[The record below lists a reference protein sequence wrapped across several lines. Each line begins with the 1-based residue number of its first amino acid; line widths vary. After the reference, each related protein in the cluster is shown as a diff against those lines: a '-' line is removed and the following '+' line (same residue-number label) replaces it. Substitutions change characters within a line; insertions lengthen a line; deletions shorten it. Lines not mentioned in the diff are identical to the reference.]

1 MQLKINNLKYLIKP
15 VYRTVLVSIF
25 MTGAISAQEIIE
37 ENKDIVST
45 DSKEVIDTSKRFK
58 IDGVAAVVGDYVVL
72 ESDISRE
79 FEMLQQGGVS
89 AEDMPTRCEMFG
101 KLLEDKLYMHHSVQD
116 SLVVNE
122 AEIRSRVDQQI
133 NAFSQ
138 QIGSMDKLVKF
149 YKKGTEQELRDMFYD
164 VNKNGQMVKIM
175 QDDITGEIE
184 VTPEEVRQFFNS
196 IPEEERPIFGT
207 ELRVAQIVVIPDTT
221 EDEKQKVINRLNEFR
236 SDVIDNGASF
246 TTKAVLYSDDEA
258 SKRTGGRYTLNRTR
272 PEMVKEFRE
281 VAFTLQEGEVSEP
294 FKTIFGYHIIRLEK
308 IRGQEYDVQHILL
321 RPKITDDNIKLAK
334 AKLEN
339 TRQRIIDGDISF
351 ADAALEISDQDE
363 TKYDGGQLRNPETQD
378 YSFELTKMDTELYTQ
393 LQNLSDGDVS
403 VVYQDE
409 DRENPVMFKIL
420 TVTERKEEHQAEFA
434 KDYLKIKDLA
444 LQEKQLKEIEKW
456 QESKISETFISIAN
470 EQKSCD
476 FKSNW
481 LKQEN

>member
-1 MQLKINNLKYLIKP
+1 M
-15 VYRTVLVSIF
+15 LVSIF
-25 MTGAISAQEIIE
+25 MTNAISAQEIIE
-37 ENKDIVST
+37 EDKDIVTT
-45 DSKEVIDTSKRFK
+45 DSNEVIDTSKRFK

-72 ESDISRE
+72 ESDINRE

-89 AEDMPTRCEMFG
+89 TEDMPTRCEMFG

-164 VNKNGQMVKIM
+164 VNKNGQMVKLM

-184 VTPEEVRQFFNS
+184 VTPEEVRQFFNN
-196 IPEEERPIFGT
+196 IPEVERPIFGT

-221 EDEKQKVINRLNEFR
+221 EEEKQKVINRLNEFR
-236 SDVIDNGASF
+236 SDVLDNGASF
-246 TTKAVLYSDDEA
+246 TTKAVLYSDDEE

-281 VAFTLQEGEVSEP
+281 VAFTLQEEEVSEP

-321 RPKITDDNIKLAK
+321 RPKITDDDIILAK

-339 TRQRIIDGDISF
+339 ARQRIIDGDISF

-393 LQNLSDGDVS
+393 LQNLNDGDVS
-403 VVYQDE
+403 VIYQDE

-456 QESKISETFISIAN
+456 QESKIMETFISIAN
-470 EQKSCD
+470 EQKTCD
-476 FKSNW
+476 FKSDW
-481 LKQEN
+481 LKKEN